1 MKILSLDIEGF
12 RSLKHVAEWRP
23 GDLNVLIGPNG
34 SGEGNLLRVLGLL
47 AASAQGGLGKLV
59 QSCGGMEPLVW
70 DGFAIG
76 IGFQVKCSPV
86 DKLRDEAKD
95 ALTYEL
101 RLDRLGA
108 TGEYRI
114 GLERLGNYCK
124 CGQNQIQQPF

>member
-1 MKILSLDIEGF
+1 
-12 RSLKHVAEWRP
+12 
-23 GDLNVLIGPNG
+23 
-34 SGEGNLLRVLGLL
+34 
-47 AASAQGGLGKLV
+47 
-59 QSCGGMEPLVW
+59 MEPLVW

-114 GLERLGNYCK
+114 GLERLGNYWK
-124 CGQNQIQQPF
+124 FEQKQMQQPFKFLERHGLSAKIFDEQQQGLAAPEENVPP